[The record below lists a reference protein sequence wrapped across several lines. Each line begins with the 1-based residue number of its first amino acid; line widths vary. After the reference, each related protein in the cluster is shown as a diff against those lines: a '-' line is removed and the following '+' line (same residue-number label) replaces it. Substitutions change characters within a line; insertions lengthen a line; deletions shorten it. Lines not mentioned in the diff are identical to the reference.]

1 MITFL
6 FLVQLFYRS
15 HIMVTDL
22 QAMKQKPRIRRKQ
35 LNTLL
40 GYTVNRLKQKVS
52 LLNFTPK

>member
-6 FLVQLFYRS
+6 FLVQLFHRS